1 MPIDE
6 IKMHGA
12 SGQPVLL
19 IDEFLCTMDEQLQRT
34 PAVIHHFREE
44 YPQRQHKVD

>member
-1 MPIDE
+1 MLIAE

-19 IDEFLCTMDEQLQRT
+19 IDELLCTMDDQLQRT
-34 PAVIHHFREE
+34 PAVIHRFREE
-44 YPQRQHKVD
+44 YTSTR

>member
-1 MPIDE
+1 MLIAE

-19 IDEFLCTMDEQLQRT
+19 IDELSSYKELQQSSIVSGRN
-34 PAVIHHFREE
+34 IHNVSTR
-44 YPQRQHKVD
+44 